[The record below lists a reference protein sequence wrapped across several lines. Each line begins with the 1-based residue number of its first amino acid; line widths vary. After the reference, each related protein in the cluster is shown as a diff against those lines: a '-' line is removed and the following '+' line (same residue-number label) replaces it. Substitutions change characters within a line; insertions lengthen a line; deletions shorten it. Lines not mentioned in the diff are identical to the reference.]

1 MDTKLQGDSKLQ
13 NEHIFQ
19 DKSVFQGIEN
29 FISWWSEDSH
39 HQFDAAWL
47 EHMGVMFLST
57 ALVWA
62 LWRLLK
68 SKLFRITEKT
78 KTHWDTIILNAIS
91 APISAFIWLMP
102 IFYLMESIAKN
113 SAHFQHL
120 AFNVPHSIVFFVVL
134 LWFLLRFVNGGEAYL
149 MTSDKRDQTTVSG
162 LAHVVR
168 LAIIVIGILTG
179 LQQFGISLTG
189 LLTFGGVGGLIV
201 GLASKDLLSNFFG
214 GLMLYL
220 DRPFKVG
227 DWISSPDRDI
237 QGTVER
243 IGLRMTMIRS
253 FESRPIYVPNSVFS
267 SIVVINP
274 SRMKNRRIYETI
286 GLRYKD
292 ADKMRKVVARV
303 KEMLENHPDI
313 EPRAGLMVNFDAFAD
328 SSLNFFIYTFT
339 KTINW
344 ARYNDVKQDVML
356 KIVDIVYEEGAD
368 FAFPTRT
375 IVLEKDETNPDAPP
389 LILAD

>member
-1 MDTKLQGDSKLQ
+1 MDSKL
-13 NEHIFQ
+13 E
-19 DKSVFQGIEN
+19 DGSKLKGIED
-29 FISWWSEDSH
+29 FIAWWKEDAH
-39 HQFDAAWL
+39 HQFDVIWL
-47 EHMGVMFLST
+47 EHMGVMFLLT
-57 ALVWA
+57 GLVWG
-62 LWRLLK
+62 LWRLLR
-68 SKLFRITEKT
+68 SKLFRLTEKT
-78 KTHWDTIILNAIS
+78 KTQWDTIILNAIS
-91 APISAFIWLMP
+91 APISVFIWLMP
-102 IFYLMESIAKN
+102 IFYLIESIAKD
-113 SAHFQHL
+113 SSHFQYL
-120 AFNVPHSIVFFVVL
+120 AFNIPHSMVFFVVV
-134 LWFLLRFVNGGEAYL
+134 LWFLLRLVNGGEAYL

-168 LAIIVIGILTG
+168 LAIIIIGVLTG

-227 DWISSPDRDI
+227 DWISSPDKDI

-267 SIVVINP
+267 SIIVVNP

-313 EPRAGLMVNFDAFAD
+313 EPRAGIMVNFDAFAD

-344 ARYNDVKQDVML
+344 SRYNDVKQDVML

-389 LILAD
+389 LILSE